1 MNLDT
6 IQNALKEL
14 YYSMGGNADNVR
26 ETTDINAII
35 KAISDLAIGAQIDA
49 AAVKELPE
57 FPESDGTYTLQLVMD
72 DGEATF
78 SWEAVGE

>member
-14 YYSMGGNADNVR
+14 YYSMGGNANNVR
-26 ETTDINAII
+26 NTTDINAII
-35 KAISDLAIGAQIDA
+35 NAIAALAIGAQINA

-57 FPESDGTYTLQLVMD
+57 FPESDGTYTLQVVMD
-72 DGEATF
+72 DGEATL
-78 SWEAVGE
+78 SWEAVE

>member
-1 MNLDT
+1 MNIDT

-26 ETTDINAII
+26 NTTDINAII
-35 KAISDLAIGAQIDA
+35 NAIADLAIGAQINA

-57 FPESDGTYTLQLVMD
+57 FPESDGTYTLQVVMD
-72 DGEATF
+72 DGEATL
-78 SWEAVGE
+78 SWEAVE